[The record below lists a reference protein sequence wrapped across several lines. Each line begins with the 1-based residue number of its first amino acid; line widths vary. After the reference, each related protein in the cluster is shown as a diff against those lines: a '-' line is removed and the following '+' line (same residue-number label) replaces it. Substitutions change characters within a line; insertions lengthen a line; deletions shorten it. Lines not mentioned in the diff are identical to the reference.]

1 MKLHSIQVLRA
12 LAALIVVVYHTK
24 AIEGLMIEGLG
35 SDEATIVNGFWAKGF
50 SGVDL
55 FFVISGFIMVYV
67 TGRARAG
74 TATATAFLFS
84 RASRIYPLWWL
95 FASVMAV
102 YFWVAY
108 GVPYDVQRTL
118 GSDMIEQTP
127 ILHLVFSYLLMPQ
140 PNWPVLGVG
149 WTLIHEMYFYIGFS
163 LLLLAPW
170 RWRGWLIALW
180 GAGVV
185 AGSLA
190 GLSAPFAGD
199 FVQLI
204 FYPMTLE
211 FVLGAFAAMLVV
223 NGYTFRP
230 ALVSG
235 LGALLFIAA
244 LIWHPDPELNPQ
256 DGLMS
261 TLQWGRVLWFGI
273 PAAIL
278 VYGLAALDIGGRFRA
293 HRLLVSI
300 GDWSY
305 ALYLSHMLTL
315 SALRRIFPV
324 AADIGEHKLGLP
336 TELADLL
343 RVGTPGIADN
353 LVFLATGLVASVI
366 VAWLSYRFFETPL
379 LRVFGR
385 FRASLFDT
393 RKLALHPAPIRA
405 SVW

>member
-1 MKLHSIQVLRA
+1 MKLGSIQVLRA
-12 LAALIVVVYHTK
+12 LAALIVVVYHTR
-24 AIEGLMIEGLG
+24 AIEGLMIDGQG
-35 SDEATIVNGFWAKGF
+35 SGEATLVAGLWTKGF
-50 SGVDL
+50 AGVDL

-67 TGRARAG
+67 TGRARSG
-74 TATATAFLFS
+74 VTTATAFLFS

-118 GSDMIEQTP
+118 GAGMIEQTP
-127 ILHLVFSYLLMPQ
+127 ILHLVFSYLLLPQ

-149 WTLIHEMYFYIGFS
+149 WTLIHEMYFYLGFS

-170 RWRGWLIALW
+170 RWRGWLIGLW
-180 GAGVV
+180 GAGVI

-190 GLSAPFAGD
+190 GLSAPFAGN
-199 FVQLI
+199 FVELV

-211 FVLGAFAAMLVV
+211 FVLGAFVAMLVV
-223 NGYTFRP
+223 NGYIFRP
-230 ALVSG
+230 ALVSA

-244 LIWHPDPELNPQ
+244 MIFHPDPELRPQ

-261 TLQWGRVLWFGI
+261 TLQWGRVIWFGI

-278 VYGLAALDIGGRFRA
+278 LYGLAALDIRGRFRSP
-293 HRLLVSI
+293 RFLVSI

-305 ALYLSHMLTL
+305 ALYLSHMLVL
-315 SALRRIFPV
+315 SALKRIFPF
-324 AADIGEHKLGLP
+324 AADIAEYRLGIP
-336 TELADLL
+336 APVADLL

-353 LVFLATGLVASVI
+353 LLFALTGIVASVI
-366 VAWLSYRFFETPL
+366 VAWLSYRFFEQPV
-379 LRVFGR
+379 LRAFGR
-385 FRASLFDT
+385 IRARLFDT
-393 RKLALHPAPIRA
+393 RKLGLHPAPIRA
-405 SVW
+405 AVW